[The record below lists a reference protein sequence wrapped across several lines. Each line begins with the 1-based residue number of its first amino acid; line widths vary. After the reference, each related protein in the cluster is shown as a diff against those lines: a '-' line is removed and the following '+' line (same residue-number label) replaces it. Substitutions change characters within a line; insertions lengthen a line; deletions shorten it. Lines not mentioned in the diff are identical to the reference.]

1 MKSTIVI
8 TLICLT
14 VSKLYASITLSPN
27 SPYWLELAAIDLSSD
42 IQKVT
47 AREIQVSTGSLSGEM
62 IIGSLEDPVFK
73 LWFHKISTNT
83 LSALDGK
90 HEAFEIFPHQ
100 NSLVFAGSDNHG
112 AMRAIYTF
120 SKEILGVD
128 PTYLWTGIEPVKQ
141 PDLDW
146 SATHIY
152 GDEPSFKYRGW
163 FINDEDL
170 LQGWIESGGR
180 RYIDYPHYK
189 YTVDPT
195 AMAQVC
201 ETAVRLGYNL
211 IIPASFLDIDN
222 PPERILADEAAK
234 RGLYLSMH
242 HIEPL
247 GVSAFTFFNYWNAKG
262 EEHLF
267 SYFSSAEPME
277 ETWRYYANLWAEYP
291 NVIWQLGLRGIA
303 DRPMWMADPN
313 TPETDEERGEIMTA
327 AIELQR
333 NIVLEVSKSP
343 NPIMTTTLWAEGSL
357 FFKEGHMQIP
367 EDVMII
373 FADNSPGRVWQ
384 SDFYE
389 IPREPNRNYGVY
401 FHHQLWGSG
410 PHMVQGVSPNE
421 QGYLFNQA
429 YFRNTHD
436 YAILNVSSIR
446 EFVFGL
452 SASSQTLTNIES
464 FNAFDFTREQCKFW
478 FGEAADSAAK
488 AYEAFFE
495 SYLESE
501 RGIPYFI
508 DGLTRQRGRQNLG
521 AIREI
526 LENGKLLERTHNT
539 TASWGSRHLADM
551 RPSLPE
557 PGEAISLLEIQAG
570 HLDVSYKLIQEA
582 AQEIEKHCEA
592 TRTRF
597 FNENLAAQWHI
608 LYGLVNW
615 ALDLERAVNALTVG
629 NRPIAIQHVERSL
642 ESWKTIEK
650 GQAMITANPRWK
662 HWYRGDTK
670 MNLKEVKAS
679 TLAALNQLRE

>member
-1 MKSTIVI
+1 MKF
-8 TLICLT
+8 LISLFCLT
-14 VSKLYASITLSPN
+14 SSILQGSIALSPN
-27 SPYWLELAAIDLSSD
+27 SPEWLGLAANDLSSD
-42 IQKVT
+42 IKKVT
-47 AREIQVSTGSLSGEM
+47 GQQIAVSRGDLDGAI
-62 IIGSLEDPVFK
+62 IIGSLGDPVFRN
-73 LWFHKISTNT
+73 WIQGISPEKASS
-83 LSALDGK
+83 LEGK
-90 HEAFEIFPHQ
+90 HEAFEIFPFGDA
-100 NSLVFAGSDNHG
+100 VIFAGSDGRG

-120 SKEILGVD
+120 SKEALGID
-128 PTYLWTGIEPVKQ
+128 PTYLWTGIAPHEQ

-146 SATHIY
+146 SSTHIS
-152 GDEPSFKYRGW
+152 GAEPSFKYRGW

-189 YTVDPT
+189 YAVDPK
-195 AMAQVC
+195 AMAAVC

-211 IIPASFLDIDN
+211 IIPASFLNIDN
-222 PPERILADEAAK
+222 PPERALADEAAR

-247 GVSAFTFFNYWNAKG
+247 GVSAFTFFNYWKARN

-267 SYFSSAEPME
+267 SFFSSPDQME
-277 ETWRYYANLWAEYP
+277 ETWRYYAKLWSEYP

-313 TPETDEERGEIMTA
+313 TPESNEERGAIMTK
-327 AIELQR
+327 AIALQR
-333 NIVLEVSKSP
+333 QIVEEVSKDSK
-343 NPIMTTTLWAEGSL
+343 PIMTTTLWAEGSV
-357 FFKEGHMQIP
+357 FFKEGYLQIP

-389 IPREPNRNYGVY
+389 MPREPNRNYGVY

-429 YFRNTHD
+429 YFRDAHD
-436 YAILNVSSIR
+436 YAILNASSIR

-452 SASSQTLTNIES
+452 SASAKSLTEIEN
-464 FNAFDFTREQCKFW
+464 FNAYRFTRDQCAFW
-478 FGEAADSAAK
+478 FGDAAPAAEK
-488 AYEAFFE
+488 AYESFFE
-495 SYLESE
+495 SYIENE
-501 RGIPYFI
+501 RGIPFFI
-508 DGLTRQRGRQNLG
+508 DGLTRQRGYKNIR

-526 LENGKLLERTHNT
+526 LEKGHLPETSQST
-539 TASWGSRHLADM
+539 TRRWAERHLADM
-551 RPSLPE
+551 RPPLPQS
-557 PGEAISLLEIQAG
+557 GDAIGLLETQVG
-570 HLDVSYKLIQEA
+570 HLDVSYQLILKA
-582 AQEIEKHCEA
+582 AREIEKRCHA
-592 TRTRF
+592 SRARF
-597 FNENLAAQWHI
+597 FRENLVAQWHI

-615 ALDLERAVNALTVG
+615 ALDLERAVNALSKSD
-629 NRPIAIQHVERSL
+629 RRQAIRHVRQSL

-650 GQAMITANPRWK
+650 GQGLITANPRWE

-670 MNLKEVKAS
+670 MNLSQVKTDTS
-679 TLAALNQLRE
+679 SVLDSLQP